1 VIALTEGDF
10 PATRCAAQSHKSAR
24 RLKKMNAEFN
34 FTCHMMVSWKLKRQ
48 SIFFD
53 VPGTLVRQRSSL
65 TS

>member
-1 VIALTEGDF
+1 
-10 PATRCAAQSHKSAR
+10 
-24 RLKKMNAEFN
+24 LKKMNAEFN

-53 VPGTLVRQRSSL
+53 VPDTLVRQRSSL